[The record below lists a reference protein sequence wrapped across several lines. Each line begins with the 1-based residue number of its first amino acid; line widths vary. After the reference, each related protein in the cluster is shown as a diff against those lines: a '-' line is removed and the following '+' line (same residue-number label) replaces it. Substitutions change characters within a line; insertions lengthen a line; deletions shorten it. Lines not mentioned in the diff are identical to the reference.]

1 MEVREVA
8 ELFETLMVIS
18 FGLSW
23 PMNII
28 KAYKGRTIKG
38 TSLFFLCCIEFGYIS
53 AIIWKLL
60 TGDMQAF
67 FFGDLSKYGCFFYI
81 LNALMVSIAILIYI
95 RNKALDHRESEIRI

>member
-1 MEVREVA
+1 ME
-8 ELFETLMVIS
+8 ELFESFMVIS

-28 KAYKGRTIKG
+28 RAYKGRTARG

-60 TGDMQAF
+60 SGDIQAF
-67 FFGDLSKYGCFFYI
+67 FRGNFSRYGCFFYL
-81 LNALMVSIAILIYI
+81 LNALMVFGAILVYF
-95 RNKALDHRESEIRI
+95 RNRRLDKIGGR